1 MKDQVV
7 DDSVAGIYS
16 GTWTLDANA
25 PGFSDETDHVSQ
37 ACAGHPAAV
46 SYRFTGTSVAWVG
59 STKDNHGIARVTVD
73 GGPPAS
79 VSTYSRTWRK
89 EQVLYT
95 ARGLAAGPHTITI
108 RVTCAPSPQSTGTY
122 QDVDAFIVGS

>member
-1 MKDQVV
+1 M
-7 DDSVAGIYS
+7 AGTYS
-16 GTWTLDANA
+16 GTWAIDANA
-25 PGFSDETDHVSQ
+25 PGFSDETDHVSD
-37 ACAGHPAAV
+37 ACAARLAAV
-46 SYRFTGTSVAWVG
+46 SFRFTGTSIAWVG

-89 EQVLYT
+89 EQVLFS
-95 ARGLAAGPHTITI
+95 ARGLAPGPHTITI
-108 RVTCAPSPQSTGTY
+108 RATCARSPRSTGTY